1 MEGLVLSNLLLLV
14 VDCLEETLSRRQL
27 LEEEVGRLHLSQDET
42 NCQEDS
48 EPPLNPKARSELR
61 VRHLARLDN
70 LHSVQHQ
77 VS

>member
-1 MEGLVLSNLLLLV
+1 MLSNLLLLV

-27 LEEEVGRLHLSQDET
+27 LEEEVGWLHLSQDET
-42 NCQEDS
+42 NFQEDS
-48 EPPLNPKARSELR
+48 EPLLNPKVRLELR

-70 LHSVQHQ
+70 LRSVQHQ